1 MKNGTAEHLWRVD
14 GRRPVLLATAVLI
27 VAALLHAPAHGNWH
41 GSWADRKVVFECPCS
56 AEFTPDGDG
65 VEGKLT
71 LRFGLRSHRE
81 VRSASLIVVT
91 RPWTTNEDGTR
102 GRSDSPRLEDLEPQ
116 SPEWQHGIAATR
128 AIRGLTHS
136 ARIQQPRSD
145 ETLQFELWEAAGD
158 WSSRDATGALDDFAS
173 KHERLTLWPVPDDGT
188 GSTTRYVDILTDSDG
203 DAAGDV
209 NERLAGA
216 DPDDPAS
223 APGSS
228 EVDVL
233 WLYQA
238 SLAAPD
244 TVPAYHH
251 AAVVANAMFV
261 DSGTNLSFRTVGF
274 VALEDDEISEIGY
287 VKPERLNELLDQH
300 GADVRNFW
308 YDNQDDVQDACPEF
322 AGGCAGVGDLQ
333 ERGEWSP
340 APSFTAGPWP
350 ETIAHELGHVMGLAH
365 SARQSEWYGSFRWSR
380 GHYIG
385 EWRPNNFNGTIMSYG
400 RMSQPLRPVFSSP
413 GSKQCWPL
421 GACGLPA
428 THLHGADAVR
438 SLDLIRF
445 RAAKLRAQKP
455 DTDGDGFV
463 DAADAF
469 PNDASDWADLDGDGT
484 GDNADPDMDGDGR
497 ANADDA
503 FAHDPDEWADL
514 DGDGVGDNADP
525 DRDGDGVENGD
536 DLFPDDALD
545 HADSDG
551 DGVGDNAQALHP
563 FRDAKLRA
571 AVEQALGK
579 AAGAP
584 ISATDMAGL
593 AALEAFSTGI
603 SDLTGLELATGLT
616 KLNLDSLRGGY
627 RGTFDGGVADLTPLA
642 DLQAL
647 ETLSLAMSPSLTDL
661 SPLAGLRNLKSL
673 GLTAGSIGRRSGVR
687 DLKALE
693 SLPLTALVINHAS
706 VSDISPL
713 SGLSQL
719 AHLNLNTNQVTDLSG
734 LSGLS
739 QLQYL
744 NLFSNDVSDIAPLAG
759 LSNLRRLQLG
769 LNLVTDISPLSGL
782 SLLGTLWLADNR
794 IRDVT
799 GLGGLTGL
807 SSLSLRNNLVAD
819 IAPLSSLLQL
829 DYLDLNHNSI
839 SDVSPLSSL
848 LQLGSLYV
856 AHNAIADLSSLTAL
870 TGLRSL
876 NVGGHPMSFSDFL
889 EDFRPGPQFRYLD
902 LSYAKVD
909 DLAPLADFMER
920 SGARKWTLYLS
931 YNPYRNLGPL
941 VRPAIWERGSRITL
955 VGVSLDRDGADA
967 DIAQLEAWGVTV
979 SGYRPE
985 ADNAPRAVNFPD
997 RRLGDFMQEQAAAW
1011 GSGLMDQP
1019 VTTAS
1024 AARIPE
1030 ILAFGQGIADLTG
1043 LEAAT
1048 GLRRLH
1054 LGGNAVADLSPILG
1068 LEALD
1073 YVDLDGNPLS
1083 EAALN
1088 VQVPAL
1094 LADRVDVQLDR
1105 LSWRLPAG
1113 GPDATF
1119 ATQGYFAAR
1128 LGVPATSGIA
1138 FSASSGNAFLSPSVA
1153 ADGTLRLAP
1162 RRIAGPAEVVVEARA
1177 GGELAKLAFTVVARK
1192 DVPLFLGVADG
1203 GRRESFLRVMNHAS
1217 RAGDVRIEA
1226 TDALGHR
1233 PEAVLLSLDAGQAVQ
1248 LTSRELEEGNAAK
1261 GLPKGIGEGEGDWR
1275 LALSGALNAEA
1286 LSSFRAGDGLVTAV
1300 NAAARRADGG
1310 PLSIG
1315 FLNPGSNHRQ
1325 QSRLRLVNPGVE
1337 AATVRITGTD
1347 DAGAPG
1353 AGAVSVD
1360 VPAGHALTFTAAELE
1375 SGHAPGLSGALGDG
1389 HGKWRLRIESDGAA
1403 AAMSLVEAPAGH
1415 LANLSAPAE
1424 AARPDGARTVPFLPS
1439 ASDARGRQGFMRVV
1453 NRSGASGAV
1462 RIRAFDGSDFAY
1474 GPVTLSLGPH
1484 QARQFSSRD
1493 LESGNAARG
1502 LSGSTGAGRGDWRLE
1517 LDGDLDFEAS
1527 AYVRY
1532 QRADDG
1538 FLTSLQSF
1546 APELDAGLTHRI
1558 AFFNPGSNP
1567 RQVSRLLLVN
1577 RGAADA
1583 QAAVAGIDDAGR
1595 SHGGPV
1601 RVRVP
1606 AGGSVALGAKALEE
1620 GASGFEGS
1628 LGDGRGKWR
1637 LCVTS
1642 DAPILAL
1649 SLLETPTGH
1658 LTNMSTLPDLFDCAD
1673 AD

>member
-1 MKNGTAEHLWRVD
+1 MRTSSHRHAIV
-14 GRRPVLLATAVLI
+14 ATALL
-27 VAALLHAPAHGNWH
+27 VAAASLHAPAQGFF
-41 GSWADRKVVFECPCS
+41 GDRKVVFDCPCS
-56 AEFTPDGDG
+56 AEFTPDGDSG
-65 VEGKLT
+65 EGAVT
-71 LRFGLRSHRE
+71 LRFGLRNHRD
-81 VRSASLIVVT
+81 VRSASLIVVIP
-91 RPWTTNEDGTR
+91 PWTTSSDGTQV
-102 GRSDSPRLEDLEPQ
+102 RSNLALDAIPLQ
-116 SPEWQHGIAATR
+116 SPAWEHGIAATR
-128 AIRGLTHS
+128 TIQGLTQS
-136 ARIQQPRSD
+136 ARVQQPGPN
-145 ETLQFELWEAAGD
+145 ETLEFQLWEADGD
-158 WSSRDATGALDDFAS
+158 WSSRDATGQLQDFAS
-173 KHERLTLWPVPDDGT
+173 RHERLTLWPVPDDQA

-203 DAAGDV
+203 DGVGDV

-216 DPDDPAS
+216 DPDDPAA

-251 AAVVANAMFV
+251 AAVVTNAMFV
-261 DSGTNLSFRTVGF
+261 DSGTNVSLRTVGF
-274 VALEDDEISEIGY
+274 VAVDEGDMNQYGDVEA
-287 VKPERLNELLDQH
+287 ERLEALLDRH
-300 GADVRNFW
+300 GADLANLW
-308 YDNQDDVQDACPEF
+308 YNRDDGIRDPCPRG
-322 AGGCAGVGDLQ
+322 AIGCAIVGDL
-333 ERGEWSP
+333 EGRGAWRRP
-340 APSFTAGPWP
+340 WWPSNTAGPLP
-350 ETIAHELGHVMGLAH
+350 ETIAHELGHVLGLVH
-365 SARQSEWYGSFRWSR
+365 SARQGESYGSFRWSR

-385 EWRPNNFNGTIMSYG
+385 EWGPYNANGTIMSYG
-400 RMSQPLRPVFSSP
+400 NFHSPVFSSP
-413 GSKQCWPL
+413 ASNQCQPW

-428 THLHGADAVR
+428 THLRGADAAR
-438 SLDLIRF
+438 SLDLMRF
-445 RAAKLRAQKP
+445 QAANLRAQKP
-455 DTDGDGFV
+455 DADGDGFV

-469 PNDASDWADLDGDGT
+469 PNDASEWADLDGDGT
-484 GDNADPDMDGDGR
+484 GDNADPDLDGDGR

-503 FAHDPDEWADL
+503 FLRDPDEWADL

-563 FRDAKLRA
+563 FRDAQLRA

-584 ISATDMAGL
+584 ISATEMAGL
-593 AALEAFSTGI
+593 AALQVDSADV
-603 SDLTGLELATGLT
+603 SDLTGLELATGLRR
-616 KLNLDSLRGGY
+616 LRLDLDRLGN
-627 RGTFDGGVADLTPLA
+627 RGTYEDGVADLTPLA
-642 DLQAL
+642 ALQAL
-647 ETLSLAMSPSLTDL
+647 ETLWLSISPRLTDL
-661 SPLAGLRNLKSL
+661 SPLDGLRNLKSL
-673 GLTAGSIGRRSGVR
+673 RLLGSSRLPRSGVR
-687 DLKALE
+687 NLKALE
-693 SLPLTALVINHAS
+693 SLPLTELVIRYAS
-706 VSDISPL
+706 VSDTSPL

-719 AHLNLNTNQVTDLSG
+719 EFLDLAYNRVTDLSG

-739 QLQYL
+739 QLL
-744 NLFSNDVSDIAPLAG
+744 DLKLSSNDIADIAPLAG
-759 LSNLRRLQLG
+759 LSKLRSIDLSHNR
-769 LNLVTDISPLSGL
+769 VADVSPLSGL
-782 SLLGTLWLADNR
+782 SQLVTLRLNSNR
-794 IRDVT
+794 IGKVS
-799 GLGGLTGL
+799 GLGGLT
-807 SSLSLRNNLVAD
+807 SLSLLHLRSNLIEDASTLT
-819 IAPLSSLLQL
+819 APAGLRQ
-829 DYLDLNHNSI
+829 
-839 SDVSPLSSL
+839 
-848 LQLGSLYV
+848 LYV
-856 AHNAIADLSSLTAL
+856 
-870 TGLRSL
+870 
-876 NVGGHPMSFSDFL
+876 GGNPMSFRDFL
-889 EDFRPGPQFRYLD
+889 EDFEPGPD
-902 LSYAKVD
+902 LHILGLNDANVD

-920 SGARKWTLYLS
+920 SGLRKWTFYLNR
-931 YNPYRNLGPL
+931 NPFSDLGPL
-941 VRPAIWERGSRITL
+941 LRPALWERNSSI
-955 VGVSLDRDGADA
+955 VVYGVSLDRDGADA
-967 DIAQLEAWGVTV
+967 DIAQLEAWGVSV
-979 SGYRPE
+979 IGYRP
-985 ADNAPRAVNFPD
+985 DPYNATRAVNFPD
-997 RRLGDFMQEQAAAW
+997 RRLGVFIQEEAAAW
-1011 GSGLMDQP
+1011 GSGLVDQP
-1019 VTTAS
+1019 VTPAK
-1024 AARIPE
+1024 AVVIQE
-1030 ILAFGQGIADLTG
+1030 INAFGQGIADLTG

-1532 QRADDG
+1532 LRADDG

-1583 QAAVAGIDDAGR
+1583 QAAIAGIDDAGR

-1642 DAPILAL
+1642 DAPILAM

>member
-1 MKNGTAEHLWRVD
+1 MKNGTAGHPSRGGG
-14 GRRPVLLATAVLI
+14 GRPALLATALLV
-27 VAALLHAPAHGNWH
+27 VAASLHAPAHGY
-41 GSWADRKVVFECPCS
+41 GGDRKVVFECPCS
-56 AEFTPDGDG
+56 AEFTPDGDSG
-65 VEGKLT
+65 EGAVT
-71 LRFGLRSHRE
+71 LRFGLRNHRDA
-81 VRSASLIVVT
+81 RSASLIVVIP
-91 RPWTTNEDGTR
+91 PWTTNSDGTQV
-102 GRSDSPRLEDLEPQ
+102 RSNLALDAIPLQ
-116 SPEWQHGIAATR
+116 SPTWEHGIAATR
-128 AIRGLTHS
+128 TIQGLTQS
-136 ARIQQPRSD
+136 ARVQQPGPN
-145 ETLQFELWEAAGD
+145 ETLEFQLWEADGD
-158 WSSRDATGALDDFAS
+158 WSSRDATGRLQDFAS
-173 KHERLTLWPVPDDGT
+173 RHERLTLWPVPDDQA

-203 DAAGDV
+203 DGVGDV
-209 NERLAGA
+209 NEGLAGT
-216 DPDDPAS
+216 DPDNPAA

-244 TVPAYHH
+244 TVPEYHH

-261 DSGTNLSFRTVGF
+261 DSGTNLRLRTVGF
-274 VALEDDEISEIGY
+274 AAVDNSDMTEWGTVEEEHLG
-287 VKPERLNELLDQH
+287 VLLDQH
-300 GADVRNFW
+300 GADLHNFW
-308 YDNQDDVQDACPEF
+308 YDRGDGIRDYCPTG
-322 AGGCAGVGDLQ
+322 AIGCAGLGDFSG
-333 ERGEWSP
+333 RGVWSP
-340 APSFTAGPWP
+340 ALSFTSRAWP
-350 ETIAHELGHVMGLAH
+350 DLIAHELGHVLGLAH
-365 SARQSEWYGSFRWSR
+365 SARQGESYGSFRWSR

-385 EWRPNNFNGTIMSYG
+385 DWEPHNTNGTIMSYG
-400 RMSQPLRPVFSSP
+400 KFHSPVFSSP
-413 GSKQCWPL
+413 ALDQCQPW

-428 THLHGADAVR
+428 THLRGADAAR

-445 RAAKLRAQKP
+445 QAAKVRGPKP

-627 RGTFDGGVADLTPLA
+627 RGTNEGGVVDLTPLA

-673 GLTAGSIGRRSGVR
+673 GLTASSIRPPSGVR

-693 SLPLTALVINHAS
+693 SLPLTELVINRAS
-706 VSDISPL
+706 VSDVSPL

-719 AHLNLNTNQVTDLSG
+719 AHLDLNSNQVTDLSG

-739 QLQYL
+739 QLQHL
-744 NLFSNDVSDIAPLAG
+744 ALFGNGVSDIAPLAG
-759 LSNLRRLQLG
+759 LSNLRTLRLG

-782 SLLGTLWLADNR
+782 SLLGTLSLADNK

-799 GLGGLTGL
+799 GLGRLTGL

-829 DYLDLNHNSI
+829 DYLNLNHNSI

-856 AHNAIADLSSLTAL
+856 AHNAIADLSPLTAL

-1105 LSWRLPAG
+1105 VSWRLPAG

-1203 GRRESFLRVMNHAS
+1203 GRRESFLRVMNHAG

-1233 PEAVLLSLDAGQAVQ
+1233 PEAVLLSLEAGQAVQ

-1300 NAAARRADGG
+1300 NAATRRVDGG

-1389 HGKWRLRIESDGAA
+1389 RGKWRLRIESDGAA